1 MRKVKKKDES
11 EVCKSQRDWQRVWP
25 GEEKAQC
32 ELLDALAAYG
42 NGALV
47 ALNKFIT
54 GDITGRTNN
63 RP

>member
-1 MRKVKKKDES
+1 MKVKYANHKGIGKEQKR
-11 EVCKSQRDWQRVWP
+11 CRK
-25 GEEKAQC
+25 EEEGAAHS

-54 GDITGRTNN
+54 ADITGRTNN